1 MKKKLFCFIICASSL
16 CACNSENDY
25 EVFGS
30 SSTNETISANSMEY
44 INQEYIPALDEE
56 VVISV
61 DTILYNGIST
71 KENETL
77 TRAIDPVYDGVAQ
90 GTPIK
95 TESLKKVYINGVS
108 GVVNGIYFAD
118 VYTTSGT
125 ITLPVGAKDV
135 TFTVPSNCGYS
146 DWQSREVG
154 VIVSKVQTPSGT
166 SKKIKWSFY
175 TLVLRRNSAAQSL
188 YVVLPDDGANVRL
201 PYNFVY

>member
-95 TESLKKVYINGVS
+95 TESLKKVW
-108 GVVNGIYFAD
+108 
-118 VYTTSGT
+118 
-125 ITLPVGAKDV
+125 
-135 TFTVPSNCGYS
+135 CR
-146 DWQSREVG
+146 Q
-154 VIVSKVQTPSGT
+154 
-166 SKKIKWSFY
+166 
-175 TLVLRRNSAAQSL
+175 RNL
-188 YVVLPDDGANVRL
+188 FCRCI
-201 PYNFVY
+201 YNFWNDNTSCRSQRCDIYSTI